1 MMIRRKFLGNISSL
15 MVVTASGVLP
25 TWAQTP
31 KVSRLVIVGG
41 AEDRLQDRIIL
52 RKFSEYCGGPQAR
65 IRIITAA
72 SADPQGVWQSYREA
86 FHALGVGNVDRLAI
100 DDRESA
106 QAPAVQAEILQ
117 ADGIFM
123 SGGDQSKLMGTLW
136 GTAAYESLH
145 QSFHLNR
152 CCIGGT
158 SAGAAVMSRHMIA
171 QGPSV
176 LRPSKEA
183 VDTDIGLG
191 LLSQAVVDQHF
202 SERRRLPRLLSTL
215 AMRPDLL
222 GVGIDEDTALVIERG
237 VGIDEDTA
245 LVIERGVGI
254 EVIGQGTV
262 TLVDPSQMQSNVDD
276 LEVLDQIEML
286 GVQLHLLPAGHR
298 YTVKSVGQG
307 ARSAPL
313 RRAIQ
318 RLVKV
323 GPIRG

>member
-1 MMIRRKFLGNISSL
+1 MIRRKFLGKISSL
-15 MVVTASGVLP
+15 IAVTASGVLP
-25 TWAQTP
+25 TWAQMP

-86 FHALGVGNVDRLAI
+86 FHALGVRNVDRLAI

-136 GTAAYESLH
+136 DTAAYESLH
-145 QSFHLNR
+145 QAFHMNR

-237 VGIDEDTA
+237 VGI
-245 LVIERGVGI
+245 

-318 RLVKV
+318 RLVAV

>member
-1 MMIRRKFLGNISSL
+1 MNRRDVLGG
-15 MVVTASGVLP
+15 VTALGAAALAGQSA
-25 TWAQTP
+25 WAQTP
-31 KVSRLVIVGG
+31 KISRLVIVGG
-41 AEDRLQDRIIL
+41 AEDRLQDRLIL
-52 RKFSEYCGGPQAR
+52 RKFTDYCGGSQAR
-65 IRIITAA
+65 IRVITAA
-72 SADPQGVWQSYREA
+72 SGDPEGVWQSYQNA
-86 FHALGVGNVDRLAI
+86 FRSIGVEDVQRLAI
-100 DDRESA
+100 DDRDSA
-106 QAPAVQAEILQ
+106 HAASLQTEILQ

-123 SGGDQSKLMGTLW
+123 SGGDQSKFMDTLW
-136 GTAAYESLH
+136 DTPAYQSLH
-145 QSFHLNR
+145 QSFHLHR

-202 SERRRLPRLLSTL
+202 SERRRLARLLSTL

-237 VGIDEDTA
+237 EA
-245 LVIERGVGI
+245 M
-254 EVIGQGTV
+254 EVIGKGTV
-262 TLVDPSQMQSNVDD
+262 TLVDPSQMQSNVNELDT
-276 LEVLDQIEML
+276 LEQIEML
-286 GVQLHLLPAGHR
+286 GVQLHVLPAGHR
-298 YTVKSVGQG
+298 YSLKTLAKTT
-307 ARSAPL
+307 RSAPL

-318 RLVKV
+318 RLVAV

>member
-1 MMIRRKFLGNISSL
+1 MNRRDVLGR
-15 MVVTASGVLP
+15 MTAAVGTAALTMP
-25 TWAQTP
+25 AWAQSSKTA
-31 KVSRLVIVGG
+31 RLVIVGG

-52 RKFSEYCGGPQAR
+52 RKYADYCGGSQAR

-72 SADPQGVWQSYREA
+72 SGDPQGAWQSYQNVFRS
-86 FHALGVGNVDRLAI
+86 LGVDDVQRLAL
-100 DDRESA
+100 DDRASA
-106 QAPAVQAEILQ
+106 HAPSLQAEILQ

-123 SGGDQSKLMGTLW
+123 SGGDQSRLMDTLW
-136 GTAAYESLH
+136 DTPAYQALH

-171 QGPSV
+171 QGPAV

-191 LLSQAVVDQHF
+191 FLSQAVVDQHF
-202 SERRRLPRLLSTL
+202 SERRRLARLLSTL

-237 VGIDEDTA
+237 EA
-245 LVIERGVGI
+245 I
-254 EVIGQGTV
+254 EVIGKGTV
-262 TLVDPSQMQSNVDD
+262 TLVDPSQMQSNVNE
-276 LEVLDQIEML
+276 LESLEQIEML

-298 YTVKSVGQG
+298 YSVKSVGQTLREG
-307 ARSAPL
+307 PL
-313 RRAIQ
+313 RQVIQ
-318 RLVKV
+318 RLVAA

>member
-1 MMIRRKFLGNISSL
+1 
-15 MVVTASGVLP
+15 V
-25 TWAQTP
+25 
-31 KVSRLVIVGG
+31 
-41 AEDRLQDRIIL
+41 EDVQ
-52 RKFSEYCGGPQAR
+52 
-65 IRIITAA
+65 
-72 SADPQGVWQSYREA
+72 
-86 FHALGVGNVDRLAI
+86 RLAI
-100 DDRESA
+100 DDRDSA
-106 QAPAVQAEILQ
+106 HAAPLQTEILQ

-123 SGGDQSKLMGTLW
+123 SGGDQSKLMDTLW
-136 GTAAYESLH
+136 DTPAYQSLH
-145 QSFHLNR
+145 QSFHLHR

-202 SERRRLPRLLSTL
+202 SERRRLARLLSTL

-237 VGIDEDTA
+237 EA
-245 LVIERGVGI
+245 M
-254 EVIGQGTV
+254 EVIGKGTV
-262 TLVDPSQMQSNVDD
+262 TLVDPSQMQSNVNELDT
-276 LEVLDQIEML
+276 LEQIEML
-286 GVQLHLLPAGHR
+286 GVQLHVLPAGHR
-298 YTVKSVGQG
+298 YSLKTLAKTT
-307 ARSAPL
+307 RSAPL

-318 RLVKV
+318 RLVAV

>member
-1 MMIRRKFLGNISSL
+1 MNRRDVLGG
-15 MVVTASGVLP
+15 VTALGAAALAGQSA
-25 TWAQTP
+25 WAQTP
-31 KVSRLVIVGG
+31 KISRLVIVGG
-41 AEDRLQDRIIL
+41 AEDRLQDRLIL
-52 RKFSEYCGGPQAR
+52 RKFTDYCGGSQAR
-65 IRIITAA
+65 IRVITAA
-72 SADPQGVWQSYREA
+72 SGDPEGVWQSYQNA
-86 FHALGVGNVDRLAI
+86 FRSIGVEDVQRLAI
-100 DDRESA
+100 DDRDSA
-106 QAPAVQAEILQ
+106 HAAPLQTEILQ

-123 SGGDQSKLMGTLW
+123 SGGDQSKLMDTLW
-136 GTAAYESLH
+136 DTPAYQSLH
-145 QSFHLNR
+145 QSFHLHR

-202 SERRRLPRLLSTL
+202 SERRRLARLLSTL

-237 VGIDEDTA
+237 EA
-245 LVIERGVGI
+245 M
-254 EVIGQGTV
+254 EVIGKGTV
-262 TLVDPSQMQSNVDD
+262 TLVDPSQMQSNVNELDT
-276 LEVLDQIEML
+276 LEQIEML
-286 GVQLHLLPAGHR
+286 GVQLHVLPAGHR
-298 YTVKSVGQG
+298 YSLKTLAKTT
-307 ARSAPL
+307 RSAPL

-318 RLVKV
+318 RLVAV

>member
-72 SADPQGVWQSYREA
+72 SADTQGVWQSYREA

-158 SAGAAVMSRHMIA
+158 SAGAAVMSRHMIS

-237 VGIDEDTA
+237 E
-245 LVIERGVGI
+245 GI

-262 TLVDPSQMQSNVDD
+262 TLVDPSQMQSNVDE

-318 RLVKV
+318 RLVSV

>member
-1 MMIRRKFLGNISSL
+1 

-237 VGIDEDTA
+237 E
-245 LVIERGVGI
+245 GI

-262 TLVDPSQMQSNVDD
+262 TLVDPSQMQSNVDE

-318 RLVKV
+318 RLVAV

>member
-1 MMIRRKFLGNISSL
+1 MNRRD
-15 MVVTASGVLP
+15 VWSGMTLAGVSMLAGLP
-25 TWAQTP
+25 AWAQGP
-31 KVSRLVIVGG
+31 RISRLVIVGG

-52 RKFSEYCGGPQAR
+52 RKFADYSGGSPAR
-65 IRIITAA
+65 IRVITAA
-72 SADPQGVWQSYREA
+72 SGDPEGVWQSYQNA
-86 FHALGVGNVDRLAI
+86 FKSIGVEDVQRLAI

-106 QAPAVQAEILQ
+106 HALSLQAEILQ

-123 SGGDQSKLMGTLW
+123 SGGDQSKLMDTLW
-136 GTAAYESLH
+136 DTPAYQALH
-145 QSFHLNR
+145 QSFHFNR

-171 QGPSV
+171 QGPAV

-202 SERRRLPRLLSTL
+202 SERRRLARLLSTL

-237 VGIDEDTA
+237 EA
-245 LVIERGVGI
+245 M
-254 EVIGQGTV
+254 EVIGKGTV
-262 TLVDPSQMQSNVDD
+262 TLVDPSQMLSNVNE
-276 LEVLDQIEML
+276 LETLEAIEML
-286 GVQLHLLPAGHR
+286 GVQLHVLPAGHR
-298 YTVKSVGQG
+298 YSLQTLAKSAG
-307 ARSAPL
+307 SAPL
-313 RRAIQ
+313 RRAIE
-318 RLVKV
+318 RLVAV

>member
-1 MMIRRKFLGNISSL
+1 MIRRKFLGKISSL
-15 MVVTASGVLP
+15 IAVTASGVLP

-52 RKFSEYCGGPQAR
+52 RKFSEYCGGPQAK

-72 SADPQGVWQSYREA
+72 SSDPQGVWQSYREA
-86 FHALGVGNVDRLAI
+86 FHALGVRNVDRLAI

-136 GTAAYESLH
+136 DTAAYESLH
-145 QSFHLNR
+145 QAFHMNR

-237 VGIDEDTA
+237 VGI
-245 LVIERGVGI
+245 

-318 RLVKV
+318 RLVAV

>member
-1 MMIRRKFLGNISSL
+1 MNRRDVLGG
-15 MVVTASGVLP
+15 VTALGAAALAGRSA
-25 TWAQTP
+25 WAQTP
-31 KVSRLVIVGG
+31 KISRLVIVGG
-41 AEDRLQDRIIL
+41 AEDRLQDRLIL
-52 RKFSEYCGGPQAR
+52 RKFTDYCGGSQAR
-65 IRIITAA
+65 IRVITAA
-72 SADPQGVWQSYREA
+72 SGDPEGVWQSYQNA
-86 FHALGVGNVDRLAI
+86 FRSIGVEDVQRLAI
-100 DDRESA
+100 DDRDSA
-106 QAPAVQAEILQ
+106 HAAPLQTEILQ

-123 SGGDQSKLMGTLW
+123 SGGDQSKLMDTLW
-136 GTAAYESLH
+136 DTPAYQSLH
-145 QSFHLNR
+145 QSFHLHR

-202 SERRRLPRLLSTL
+202 SERRRLARLLSTL

-237 VGIDEDTA
+237 EA
-245 LVIERGVGI
+245 M
-254 EVIGQGTV
+254 EVIGKGTV
-262 TLVDPSQMQSNVDD
+262 TLVDPSQMQSNVNELDT
-276 LEVLDQIEML
+276 LEQIEML
-286 GVQLHLLPAGHR
+286 GVQLHVLPAGHR
-298 YTVKSVGQG
+298 YSLKTLAKTT
-307 ARSAPL
+307 RSAPL

-318 RLVKV
+318 RLVAV

>member
-1 MMIRRKFLGNISSL
+1 MNRRDFLEGMSVAVGL
-15 MVVTASGVLP
+15 GVATMTGLP
-25 TWAQTP
+25 VLAQNP
-31 KVSRLVIVGG
+31 RMSRLVIVGG

-52 RKFSEYCGGPQAR
+52 RKYVDYCGGSQGR
-65 IRIITAA
+65 IRVITAA
-72 SADPQGVWQSYREA
+72 SGDPESVWQSYRDV
-86 FHALGVGNVDRLAI
+86 FMSLGVQDVQRLAL
-100 DDRESA
+100 DDRASA
-106 QAPAVQAEILQ
+106 HQPQLQAEILQ

-123 SGGDQSKLMGTLW
+123 SGGDQSKLMDTLW
-136 GTAAYESLH
+136 DTPAYQALH
-145 QSFHLNR
+145 QAFHLNR

-171 QGPSV
+171 QGPAV

-202 SERRRLPRLLSTL
+202 SERRRLARLLSTL

-237 VGIDEDTA
+237 EA
-245 LVIERGVGI
+245 I
-254 EVIGQGTV
+254 EVIGKGTV
-262 TLVDPSQMQSNVDD
+262 TLVDPSQMQSNVNE
-276 LEVLDQIEML
+276 LETLEQIEML

-298 YTVKSVGQG
+298 YSL
-307 ARSAPL
+307 RSAGQVPRTGPL
-313 RRAIQ
+313 RQAIQ
-318 RLVKV
+318 RLVAV

>member
-1 MMIRRKFLGNISSL
+1 

-25 TWAQTP
+25 TWSQTP

-123 SGGDQSKLMGTLW
+123 SGGDQSKLMGALW
-136 GTAAYESLH
+136 DTAAYESLH

-237 VGIDEDTA
+237 E
-245 LVIERGVGI
+245 GI

-307 ARSAPL
+307 ASSAPL
-313 RRAIQ
+313 QRAIQ
-318 RLVKV
+318 RLVAV
-323 GPIRG
+323 GPIRW

>member
-237 VGIDEDTA
+237 VGI
-245 LVIERGVGI
+245 